1 MIDIQFILFVHILID
16 SRKEKEPIFDMLWMG
31 ELGLIGILL
40 GHVDKERVDSEFYEV
55 VFMVVLFDNIID

>member
-1 MIDIQFILFVHILID
+1 
-16 SRKEKEPIFDMLWMG
+16 MG